1 MLILIMLFR
10 ASRVPLSGSRL
21 PALICTGHNSSLPTG
36 FCQTLGSPVMFYS
49 STARPVSSRGLISF
63 PCDDLPRDMIR
74 KMCQESGRRG
84 SLIYRAFSRYDA
96 APPMHMRPAAGKEVC
111 RRRDFCCGNS
121 HQEPRGPGGSSSR
134 APPDHLRRPESLEW
148 SICNKYVFSVLFP
161 VALCKCQ
168 THEDRMSG

>member
-1 MLILIMLFR
+1 MLFR

-21 PALICTGHNSSLPTG
+21 PAMICTHRAQLFSSDWILSNSWQSRNVLFIPRT
-36 FCQTLGSPVMFYS
+36 
-49 STARPVSSRGLISF
+49 VSSRGLISF
-63 PCDDLPRDMIR
+63 PCDDLPRDTIR

-96 APPMHMRPAAGKEVC
+96 APPMHRRPAAGREVC

-121 HQEPRGPGGSSSR
+121 RQELRGPGGSWSR
-134 APPDHLRRPESLEW
+134 ARPAHLRRPKSLEW
-148 SICNKYVFSVLFP
+148 SICNKYVFSVVFP

-168 THEDRMSG
+168 THKDRMSG